1 MAINEIKRK
10 YLTLKQLAEYSS
22 VSVPT
27 LRRYI
32 RNHNLPYFQIGRS
45 ILIDPEEFD
54 DWMKLLRKKR
64 IAKENRFD
72 EIVNE
77 VVREFRIKRN
87 VRKR

>member
-1 MAINEIKRK
+1 
-10 YLTLKQLAEYSS
+10 LAEYSS
-22 VSVPT
+22 ISVPT

-32 RNHNLPYFQIGRS
+32 RNNNLPYFQIGRR

-77 VVREFRIKRN
+77 VVREFRVKLD

>member
-1 MAINEIKRK
+1 MNGIKK
-10 YLTLKQLAEYSS
+10 KFLTLKQLAEYSS

-32 RNHNLPYFQIGRS
+32 RNNKMPYFQIGRS

-54 DWMKLLRKKR
+54 DWMKLLRKQR

-77 VVREFRIKRN
+77 VVREFRVKR
-87 VRKR
+87 VERKR